1 MKVGNKN
8 KPALQVFFRLKVDLM
23 CGWVFVSFF
32 SVSFDEDHK
41 KAIGI
46 LLKAMALSYPWM
58 KTRHKMMLSRK
69 TSGCN
74 EDWYSLSNVVEI

>member
-1 MKVGNKN
+1 MKVGYKN

-46 LLKAMALSYPWM
+46 LLKAMALSYP
-58 KTRHKMMLSRK
+58 
-69 TSGCN
+69 
-74 EDWYSLSNVVEI
+74 

>member
-1 MKVGNKN
+1 
-8 KPALQVFFRLKVDLM
+8 M

-46 LLKAMALSYPWM
+46 LLKAMALFKLSM
-58 KTRHKMMLSRK
+58 NENKTQNDAK
-69 TSGCN
+69 
-74 EDWYSLSNVVEI
+74 

>member
-1 MKVGNKN
+1 MWVG
-8 KPALQVFFRLKVDLM
+8 FCF
-23 CGWVFVSFF
+23 FF

-46 LLKAMALSYPWM
+46 LLKAMALFKLSM
-58 KTRHKMMLSRK
+58 NENKTQMMLSRK

-74 EDWYSLSNVVEI
+74 ED

>member
-1 MKVGNKN
+1 MKVGYKN

-41 KAIGI
+41 RAIGI
-46 LLKAMALSYPWM
+46 LLKAMALFKLSM
-58 KTRHKMMLSRK
+58 NENKTQNDSK
-69 TSGCN
+69 
-74 EDWYSLSNVVEI
+74 